1 MTTVLASASVTSD
14 TSLVRFY
21 RIGGCLLAFN
31 FDDET
36 TARLAGN
43 FLECFY
49 FRALPA
55 DATVGPTCTVEVF
68 SGCLPRLPSVRQT
81 FEVPRGSCHTSGD
94 YFHFDIDESRVT
106 VHPAGEPLV
115 SVWLGETEHARHPVA
130 IVNALS
136 YAIQA
141 ALRKSSLFDFHA
153 AGVVEPRTGA
163 GLLIAGGSNS
173 GKSSLTIRLAA
184 SGWGYLSDDMLVLE
198 GEGLQVRARALRR
211 IFAVSEGAL
220 AGLGMPDLFA
230 ALGTPVNS
238 DRSKRRLEPDVGFPG
253 RFVADCVPRTLCFAK
268 ITGENLSR
276 VEPLSQAEAM
286 RRLIRHCPWASYDH
300 GTGREH
306 LGVLARLAG
315 QCSAF
320 MLYSGRD
327 LLEEPT
333 RAAELLAPCLRN

>member
-1 MTTVLASASVTSD
+1 MLASASD
-14 TSLVRFY
+14 TSLARFY
-21 RIGGCLLAFN
+21 QIGGRLLAFN

-36 TARLAGN
+36 TARLAGS

-49 FRALPA
+49 LQSLSAGA
-55 DATVGPTCTVEVF
+55 TDAPSCAVEVF
-68 SGCLPRLPSVRQT
+68 SGRLPQLPAVRHT
-81 FEVPRGSCHTSGD
+81 FEVPRGSCHTSGN
-94 YFHFDIDESRVT
+94 YFHFDIDDSRVT
-106 VHPAGEPLV
+106 VHPAGVPLV
-115 SVWLGETEHARHPVA
+115 SVWLGTTEHARHPVA
-130 IVNALS
+130 VVNALS

-153 AGVVEPRTGA
+153 AGVVEPSTGR

-198 GEGLQVRARALRR
+198 GEGPLVRARALRR
-211 IFAVSEGAL
+211 VFAVTEGAL
-220 AGLGMPDLFA
+220 DGLGMPELFA
-230 ALGTPVNS
+230 ALGAQVNS

-253 RFVADCVPRTLCFAK
+253 RFVADCVPRALCFAK
-268 ITGENLSR
+268 VTGESR
-276 VEPLSQAEAM
+276 SRLEKLSQAEAM

-306 LGVLARLAG
+306 LGVLGRLAG

-320 MLYSGRD
+320 LLHGGSD
-327 LLEEPT
+327 LLDEPS
-333 RAAELLAPCLRN
+333 RAPELLAPCFEN